1 VPTEK
6 VLQKLLPHT
15 DSAAHKKSSAWI
27 HVAPAIQGDIRNWFE
42 AAGWTKR
49 EDWPKIASAILSF
62 LKTCADNPSTLASA
76 CQEMVQSAKDR
87 GYGRW
92 SNQRNGD
99 DWTAYDRP
107 MLVCLLGSDR
117 LVREYVGEATC

>member
-1 VPTEK
+1 VSARFYTRRISRATYIVPTS
-6 VLQKLLPHT
+6 PCR
-15 DSAAHKKSSAWI
+15 
-27 HVAPAIQGDIRNWFE
+27 HVENVDPAMTPARGTVGTGNGTEERGVTGGEPALAE
-42 AAGWTKR
+42 ATTRA
-49 EDWPKIASAILSF
+49 
-62 LKTCADNPSTLASA
+62 TLAIPGSSR
-76 CQEMVQSAKDR
+76 QDR

>member
-1 VPTEK
+1 
-6 VLQKLLPHT
+6 
-15 DSAAHKKSSAWI
+15 
-27 HVAPAIQGDIRNWFE
+27 
-42 AAGWTKR
+42 
-49 EDWPKIASAILSF
+49 
-62 LKTCADNPSTLASA
+62 
-76 CQEMVQSAKDR
+76 VQSAKDR

>member
-1 VPTEK
+1 MKRTSLP
-6 VLQKLLPHT
+6 LPRRDLIALLGTTAVSWPVRSRET
-15 DSAAHKKSSAWI
+15 RLAW
-27 HVAPAIQGDIRNWFE
+27 R
-42 AAGWTKR
+42 
-49 EDWPKIASAILSF
+49 S
-62 LKTCADNPSTLASA
+62 
-76 CQEMVQSAKDR
+76 MVQSAKDR

>member
-1 VPTEK
+1 
-6 VLQKLLPHT
+6 
-15 DSAAHKKSSAWI
+15 
-27 HVAPAIQGDIRNWFE
+27 
-42 AAGWTKR
+42 
-49 EDWPKIASAILSF
+49 
-62 LKTCADNPSTLASA
+62 
-76 CQEMVQSAKDR
+76 MQSAKDR

-117 LVREYVGEATC
+117 LVRETGSPQNVCARPRSASFAPRIAYPAAQHAEAC